1 HTSSPATL
9 RKHPITTPDAP
20 QPPTETDTAHRA
32 LNSQPPVPRTMKA
45 TARPRKTSPAISD
58 PQSVLRLVIPN
69 LHVPDVRLGTYV
81 DSRQI
86 GPFLRGT
93 ENLFVMYAVPGKIL
107 PRSDEPAQPHTRVET
122 YPGPFV
128 QDQFGA
134 AVDPNIQLQHLP
146 GTEVSESAQIERPR
160 TQGDSWIGLLGLG
173 HGGRTP
179 RLATHP
185 DLGQIGHR

>member
-1 HTSSPATL
+1 
-9 RKHPITTPDAP
+9 
-20 QPPTETDTAHRA
+20 
-32 LNSQPPVPRTMKA
+32 MKA

-107 PRSDEPAQPHTRVET
+107 PRSDDPAQRSEEHTSE
-122 YPGPFV
+122 
-128 QDQFGA
+128 
-134 AVDPNIQLQHLP
+134 LQSRGHLVCRLLLEKKKITVG
-146 GTEVSESAQIERPR
+146 GTKTLR
-160 TQGDSWIGLLGLG
+160 
-173 HGGRTP
+173 
-179 RLATHP
+179 
-185 DLGQIGHR
+185 

>member
-1 HTSSPATL
+1 
-9 RKHPITTPDAP
+9 
-20 QPPTETDTAHRA
+20 
-32 LNSQPPVPRTMKA
+32 MKA

-107 PRSDEPAQPHTRVET
+107 PRRVDLAQPPPGVET
-122 YPGPFV
+122 T
-128 QDQFGA
+128 
-134 AVDPNIQLQHLP
+134 LP
-146 GTEVSESAQIERPR
+146 A
-160 TQGDSWIGLLGLG
+160 
-173 HGGRTP
+173 
-179 RLATHP
+179 
-185 DLGQIGHR
+185 LGQVRLYSVDGPKRHLEH